1 MRRYPSMIT
10 SGFVFITHVMQQ
22 AGALR
27 SARLREPVRRRPFLA
42 AVLLFILLLP
52 SLAAAQSQSAPGIQ
66 VYEPILVEEY
76 GYRMDPPSGWYLSDA
91 SDMRLLTFSSPDGSA
106 VVQILVYTDLTFV
119 NADQMLVEFADQLR
133 ADVLASEGF
142 VYAGREAV
150 LADMEF
156 AAGTEAVRGY
166 AILVDDPVYPVALLG
181 YARQEMYEVY
191 HDFLLSF
198 LDSVS
203 LDGGGD
209 GLPGP
214 VSQYLVPFQPG
225 RRGLGDDA
233 ELIELDLAGYNTEFW
248 YDPDQAD
255 ASQVLI
261 DREARLL
268 TAYAGDRAPR
278 ELQEIAWER
287 FFRMIYRDNY
297 ARVSPLADAWR
308 SAARYQEIERE
319 RLPAVILS
327 WLQGFDYDRPG
338 GISDFL
344 NPLDTLYLSEGDCD
358 SLVLLYA
365 MILDQLGFDSIIMVS
380 TVHGHALAAVDVE
393 GQGARF
399 PFGGRNWLV
408 AELTAPV
415 DLGLIDAT
423 MADPADWMGFVF
435 QRMY

>member
-1 MRRYPSMIT
+1 
-10 SGFVFITHVMQQ
+10 MQQ
-22 AGALR
+22 VSALR
-27 SARLREPVRRRPFLA
+27 SARLREPVERIHCLA
-42 AVLLFILLLP
+42 AMLLLVLLLP
-52 SLAAAQSQSAPGIQ
+52 LSAVAQNQAAPGIQ
-66 VYEPILVEEY
+66 VYEPILVDEY

-106 VVQILVYTDLTFV
+106 VVQILVYTDLNFV
-119 NADQMLVEFADQLR
+119 NADQMLVELSAQLR
-133 ADVLASEGF
+133 AEVLASERF
-142 VYAGREAV
+142 MYAGRESV

-156 AAGTEAVRGY
+156 AAGSEEVRGY
-166 AILVDDPVYPVALLG
+166 AILIDDPVYPMAILG
-181 YARQEMYEVY
+181 YARQETYEVY

-198 LDSVS
+198 MDSVS

-233 ELIELDLAGYNTEFW
+233 ELIELNLAGQSAGFW
-248 YDPDQAD
+248 YDPDQTD

-268 TAYAGDRAPR
+268 TAYAGDSAPR

-287 FFRMIYRDNY
+287 FFRMIYRDSY
-297 ARVSPLADAWR
+297 ARVSPLADLWR
-308 SAARYQEIERE
+308 SVARSQEIERE

-344 NPLDTLYLSEGDCD
+344 NPLDTVYLSEGDCD

-380 TVHGHALAAVDVE
+380 TVHGHALAGVDVE
-393 GQGARF
+393 GSGARF

-423 MADPADWMGFVF
+423 MADPADWMGFIF
-435 QRMY
+435 QRIY